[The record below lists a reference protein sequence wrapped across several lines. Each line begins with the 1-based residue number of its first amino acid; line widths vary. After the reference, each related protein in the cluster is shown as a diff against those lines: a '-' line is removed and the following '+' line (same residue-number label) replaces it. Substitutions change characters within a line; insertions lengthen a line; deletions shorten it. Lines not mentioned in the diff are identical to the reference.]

1 MPERLPQNLS
11 PRAKKQLL
19 TSNAGEVVQVMAEVG
34 PSADQ
39 TRIRDEVAHLGGVV
53 RSWSSESRLLALEIP
68 AASLDKLAQLRGV
81 VYVESAEP
89 YRH

>member
-1 MPERLPQNLS
+1 MPERLPRNLS

-19 TSNAGEVVQVMAEVG
+19 TSDAGAVVRVMAEVG

-53 RSWSSESRLLALEIP
+53 RSWSGESRLLVLEIP
-68 AASLDKLAQLRGV
+68 AAGLAELARLSGV